1 MKNIIHFEP
10 LTPQTYQ
17 DYIEVGTMAYDQHY
31 LHLWPNR
38 DSTPYISASF
48 TMKVLEKEALNKNTL
63 LYVIKLNGAAVG
75 ILKFTLNAILDLY
88 TEEEALYIDKIYIQN
103 EYSGI
108 GIGKKALRFVLL
120 RAEEIGKK
128 IVWLDSMQKGP
139 ALNFYLKNGFEIYGK
154 SEIQLPTVLEAEK
167 HMYIMVQRLSN

>member
-38 DSTPYISASF
+38 DSTPYISGSF

-75 ILKFTLNAILDLY
+75 GN
-88 TEEEALYIDKIYIQN
+88 
-103 EYSGI
+103 
-108 GIGKKALRFVLL
+108 
-120 RAEEIGKK
+120 
-128 IVWLDSMQKGP
+128 
-139 ALNFYLKNGFEIYGK
+139 
-154 SEIQLPTVLEAEK
+154 
-167 HMYIMVQRLSN
+167 